1 MKKQIVFALAALTM
15 VAQAQ
20 AQRAAAPA
28 RPAAPHEVRVEN
40 KENKGTEARDV
51 RTGGAATAETRQAST
66 QLESLVKSPTEKR
79 AVNELL
85 ADAKATDLRE
95 LLTEIAKN
103 TSPEVAELNAEV
115 VRGAIR
121 LKNVER
127 ETNGALDAM
136 DPAVRLGKSYVA
148 LVTKV
153 GLEAQGWS
161 KETRDTATALLRAAN
176 NKISA
181 NMSLAQMGQALKSA
195 AAEVEA
201 QLKIKINIDEIV
213 ARCK

>member
-1 MKKQIVFALAALTM
+1 MKQIVFALAALTM

-40 KENKGTEARDV
+40 KENKGTEVRDS

-66 QLESLVKSPTEKR
+66 QLESVLKTPAEKR
-79 AVNELL
+79 ALNELL
-85 ADAKATDLRE
+85 ADSKSSDLRE
-95 LLTEIAKN
+95 LLTEVAKN
-103 TSPEVAELNAEV
+103 SSPEMAELNAEI
-115 VRGAIR
+115 VRGALR

-127 ETNGALDAM
+127 EIGALDAM
-136 DPAVRLGKSYVA
+136 DPGVRLGKSYVS
-148 LVTKV
+148 LVMKV

-176 NKISA
+176 NKITDKM
-181 NMSLAQMGQALKSA
+181 NIVQMGQALKSA